1 MSEASAREVV
11 TTFRSVFPHVVAF
24 NDRDLILLGSD
35 RPIRFSL
42 ERMIRRFADPAVR
55 ASLAEAYVRYPADLL
70 VKLRLDE
77 RGVAQF
83 GTGAAL
89 NTDDNMRLELAAPR
103 TLYQDRLAAIL
114 AELDPVPAGAA
125 RSADRLRVTGRGGGR
140 AGRLLL
146 HRRALRRGPAS
157 LRTGAGARTVV
168 RGVEVAGTDSRAPG
182 RPAPRASRLAA
193 RPGRRRRPRSAG
205 AGAGA
210 ASQHRSRLNP
220 GPTRRPA
227 GSCGAPAG

>member
-114 AELDPVPAGAA
+114 AELDRYPPAPLDLLTDYGSPGAA
-125 RSADRLRVTGRGGGR
+125 EVELAASYFT
-140 AGRLLL
+140 AGRYDEALRHCERALALEPSFEGLKLLGQIAERRGDR
-146 HRRALRRGPAS
+146 RRARHAW
-157 LRTGAGARTVV
+157 
-168 RGVEVAGTDSRAPG
+168 
-182 RPAPRASRLAA
+182 RLALA
-193 RPGRRRRPRSAG
+193 AGGDPGQRALVQVLLRSID
-205 AGAGA
+205 
-210 ASQHRSRLNP
+210 P
-220 GPTRRPA
+220 V
-227 GSCGAPAG
+227 